1 MSCFTKMSTVSA
13 ASDLDLTKHVNYT
26 AGMILG
32 VDDFTQE
39 FAYLSGRDRWLAR
52 DALGYGT
59 VSGLSVRIEEDAE
72 KGQRV
77 MVTPGVAISPRGQL
91 ICVSA
96 TQCAYLNQWL
106 AAAKPEDLLEWIN
119 DAGSPPVISSPSGDA
134 ELMLYVVLCY
144 RDCLTDNVPIPGE
157 PCRNSDEL
165 MADSR
170 VKDDFSLELRFEPP
184 KQLEEEAVRKYC
196 DFLKQITISDDSSST
211 PIEDFLDAIRDE
223 FLPSSPPTSSSPPL
237 VLQIHPEDVAEY
249 IRLAFRL
256 WVTELRNVLSE
267 RETGCAVEMTGGK
280 KLEDCVLLAELR
292 IPLEFVSPGWKVS
305 DDEDVEVIEDDRP
318 FLLHLRML
326 QEWMLNEPNDHGALT
341 GLEDDDHP
349 QYLLIDGSRAM
360 TGNLLMGN
368 HLIRNVA
375 AGQVNGDVMVR
386 GQGAGGDLR
395 GAYPSPRIARLQ
407 THTLSAQS
415 PLEGQLLVFRNRQWV
430 TETFEHGNLAG
441 LNDDDH
447 PQYLLVNGSRAMIGD
462 LKMGARGTNH
472 RITNLEAGEADT
484 DAANV
489 GQIISNTDTANG
501 DVTGLFSNL
510 RVDKLQSYPLV
521 ADAPT
526 DGNLL
531 ILRNGRWVTG
541 NDLGGMEKISGVI
554 AGTVANDVMVI
565 GQEADGD
572 LTGNYPNPRIK
583 ELQGNPVDAKDPK
596 ENDVLIWNGRA
607 WVPGSQVPTPGNTPS
622 MILPLAT
629 ITRTEDDSVEYE
641 IWFHIDAPENSIG
654 IIPSLGD
661 EEDGD
666 LKGVYVEGE
675 INQGRFLE
683 PIPSVVFWMQQRN
696 IFRVRLE
703 KEMAYMRFNFIL
715 DEIRVSLG
723 RDDITT
729 LGEYARQNS
738 IKFIGSK
745 DKTATVFVRGNPRAP
760 LK

>member
-39 FAYLSGRDRWLAR
+39 FAYLSGRDRWMAR

-72 KGQRV
+72 KGLRV
-77 MVTPGVAISPRGQL
+77 AVTPGVAISPRGQL
-91 ICVSA
+91 ICVPSV
-96 TQCAYLNQWL
+96 QCAYLNQWL
-106 AAAKPEDLLEWIN
+106 EAKREDLFEWLN
-119 DAGSPPVISSPSGDA
+119 GEGSPPVISPPVGDTD
-134 ELMLYVVLCY
+134 LTLYVVLCY

-157 PCRNSDEL
+157 PCRSGDEL

-170 VKDDFSLELRFEPP
+170 IKDDFSLELRFEPP
-184 KQLEEEAVRKYC
+184 KQLEEDAVRRYC
-196 DFLKQITISDDSSST
+196 EFLKQITITDDVSPST
-211 PIEDFLDAIRDE
+211 PIDDFLQAIRDE
-223 FLPSSPPTSSSPPL
+223 FLPSSPPVGSPPISL
-237 VLQIHPEDVAEY
+237 EIHPEDVAEY

-280 KLEDCVLLAELR
+280 KLEDCVLLAELK

-305 DDEDVEVIEDDRP
+305 DTEEVEVDEENRP

-360 TGNLLMGN
+360 TGNLSMGN

-375 AGQVNGDVMVR
+375 AGIRNGDVLVR

-395 GAYPSPRIARLQ
+395 GRYPLPRIARLQ
-407 THTLSAQS
+407 SHTLNAQA
-415 PLEGQLLVFRNRQWV
+415 PLEGQLLVFRSNEWV
-430 TETFEHGNLAG
+430 TETFAHSSLAELG
-441 LNDDDH
+441 DDDH
-447 PQYLLVNGSRAMIGD
+447 LQYLPVNGSRPMAANLSM
-462 LKMGARGTNH
+462 TNH
-472 RITNLEAGEADT
+472 RITNLAKGTANT

-526 DGNLL
+526 EGNLL

-541 NDLGGMEKISGVI
+541 NDLGGTEKISGVV

-565 GQEADGD
+565 GQEAGGD
-572 LTGNYPNPRIK
+572 LTEAYPNPTIK
-583 ELQGNPVDAKDPK
+583 RLQGNPVEAASPNT
-596 ENDVLIWNGRA
+596 NDVLIWSGTA
-607 WVPGSQVPTPGNTPS
+607 WVSGPQTSTGNAPRL
-622 MILPLAT
+622 LPFAT
-629 ITRTEDDSVEYE
+629 IDYVQRFWEFD
-641 IWFHIDAPENSIG
+641 IWFNIDAPENQAEIKELTTDQVSARMETEQNPFLRDASI
-654 IIPSLGD
+654 
-661 EEDGD
+661 
-666 LKGVYVEGE
+666 
-675 INQGRFLE
+675 
-683 PIPSVVFWMQQRN
+683 RN
-696 IFRVRLE
+696 IKRLSRNLFRISLDDHPAGLISKLRFDFNITVIDVTHGRNTDTVEKYALDSNIRFMGQSEKIVTIFVRVPGTLE
-703 KEMAYMRFNFIL
+703 
-715 DEIRVSLG
+715 
-723 RDDITT
+723 RDD
-729 LGEYARQNS
+729 Q
-738 IKFIGSK
+738 
-745 DKTATVFVRGNPRAP
+745 
-760 LK
+760 